1 MGKIKTLSAAL
12 SNKIAAGEV
21 IERPQSVVKELVEN
35 AIDAGSTSITI
46 EVKEAGLQ
54 QIKVIDNG
62 SGIEEDDLA
71 LMFERHATSKI
82 NDTRD
87 LFHIRTLGFRGE
99 ALASIASVSKV
110 TAITCTDKISGHM
123 IRVEN
128 SKIIEQKPAKARKGT
143 EIIVDSL
150 FYNTPARLK
159 YVKSLQTEL
168 GKITDIINR
177 YILSF
182 PEIKFT
188 LISDDKEIVA
198 SHGNNNHLAAMKQV
212 YGMNIVKDA
221 VEIHGETGDYTVDG
235 IVIKPVHS
243 RANRHYISIFIN
255 GRYIKN
261 FMLNKAI
268 IAGYH
273 TLMNVGRYP
282 IVNLRIQMDPNL
294 VDVNV
299 HPTKQEVR
307 LSKEPELM
315 QLIQTL
321 IHDALWKENLIPVVD
336 TKPKEKLKVEQPQFD
351 YFEQM
356 TAQQPQAYPK
366 EAIQHPDDK
375 KQQTLSNDQ
384 TYTFNHQKDK
394 VIESNVQYD
403 IQPKL
408 NDESTLTSIIETDEK
423 NIEDKQQVNDEHE
436 QVEVKD
442 SELISIIKNDV
453 PKRHLPFLEVVGQV
467 HGTYIICQNDT
478 GMFMIDQ
485 HAAQE
490 RIKYEFFK
498 HRIGEVTHELQ
509 SLLFPIT
516 LQFTSDEALVLPT
529 ITQHLQSIGI
539 ALEHFG
545 GNDYIVNEVP
555 VWFPED
561 AKSTL
566 EDLIEYIKTHR
577 KVDLNQFREETAI
590 MMSCKKSIKANH
602 YLTKEDM
609 TRLIEELSETNEPY
623 TCPHGR
629 PITIQFTN
637 YELEKLF
644 KRVM

>member
-110 TAITCTDKISGHM
+110 TAITCTDKISGYM

-268 IAGYH
+268 MAGYH

-315 QLIQTL
+315 QLIEKL
-321 IHDALWKENLIPVVD
+321 IHDALWQENLIPVVD
-336 TKPKEKLKVEQPQFD
+336 TKPKEKLKIEQPQFD

-356 TAQQPQAYPK
+356 TAQPAKSTLK
-366 EAIQHPDDK
+366 ETSKNDK
-375 KQQTLSNDQ
+375 EQSILNNNK
-384 TYTFNHQKDK
+384 TYSYNHQKDK

-403 IQPKL
+403 VQQKL
-408 NDESTLTSIIETDEK
+408 NDEFTSTPVIEIEER
-423 NIEDKQQVNDEHE
+423 IVEDKQQLNDEHE
-436 QVEVKD
+436 QVDV
-442 SELISIIKNDV
+442 NDDEYSAIV
-453 PKRHLPFLEVVGQV
+453 ENEHPKRHLPFLEVVGQV

-516 LQFTSDEALVLPT
+516 LQFTSDEAFVLPT
-529 ITQHLQSIGI
+529 ITNHLQSIGI
-539 ALEHFG
+539 ELEHFG

-609 TRLIEELSETNEPY
+609 TRLIKELSETNEPY

>member
-268 IAGYH
+268 MAGYH

-315 QLIQTL
+315 QLIEKL
-321 IHDALWKENLIPVVD
+321 IHDALWQENLIPVVE

-356 TAQQPQAYPK
+356 TTQSAQSILK
-366 EAIQHPDDK
+366 EESNNDK
-375 KQQTLSNDQ
+375 EQSILNNNQ
-384 TYTFNHQKDK
+384 TYSFNNQNDK

-403 IQPKL
+403 VQQKL
-408 NDESTLTSIIETDEK
+408 NDEFTSPPVIEIEER
-423 NIEDKQQVNDEHE
+423 IVEDKQQLNDEHE
-436 QVEVKD
+436 QVDV
-442 SELISIIKNDV
+442 KNDEYSPIV
-453 PKRHLPFLEVVGQV
+453 ENEHPKRHLPFLEVVGQV

-516 LQFTSDEALVLPT
+516 LQFTSDEAFVLPT
-529 ITQHLQSIGI
+529 ITNHLQSIGI
-539 ALEHFG
+539 ELEHFG

-609 TRLIEELSETNEPY
+609 TRLIKELSETNEPY